1 MHISLISSSSKMT
14 TSGGAKLL
22 NKTLQTDIY
31 NALNP
36 FRENRGVNK
45 QVQKDTQK
53 GRTV

>member
-14 TSGGAKLL
+14 TLG
-22 NKTLQTDIY
+22 KTLQTDIY
-31 NALNP
+31 NALSP
-36 FRENRGVNK
+36 SRENREVDK